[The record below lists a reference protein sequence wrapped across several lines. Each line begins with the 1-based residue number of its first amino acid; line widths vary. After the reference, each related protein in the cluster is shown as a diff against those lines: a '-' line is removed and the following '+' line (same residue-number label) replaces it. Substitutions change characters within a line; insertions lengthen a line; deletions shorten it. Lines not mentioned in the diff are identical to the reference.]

1 MQRRRPVGTA
11 TSAVPSSGTSVQP
24 SPRAA
29 RAGYSAVRSGD
40 DVKIALST
48 SSGAKPLACWSAA
61 RSSSV
66 ASRIASLVLAAA
78 VVAPRRPR
86 RILVMALADQ
96 LRLMVITDP
105 VLLKGRDPVAVCRAA
120 VAGGATMIQVR
131 WKDGTP
137 AEILELT
144 GALVAALPVPV
155 LVNDRV
161 DIALAAGAAGAHLG
175 WDDPPLDSLRP
186 HLPAGF
192 LLGVSIGTPDEAA
205 RAPATADYWSVGPC
219 FATPTKPDAGAPLG
233 PEGFTALARLAPEG
247 GLVVGIGGITPAN
260 SRSIGEAGA
269 CGVAVVGDVLGGGN
283 PETVGPGIP
292 GSSHSLLAPL
302 SRPLPRFNPP
312 GLSDLPFSSPPF

>member
-1 MQRRRPVGTA
+1 MQRRKPVGTA

-24 SPRAA
+24 SRRAA

-48 SSGAKPLACWSAA
+48 SPGSKPLASRSAA
-61 RSSSV
+61 SSSSV
-66 ASRIASLVLAAA
+66 ASRIASLVFAVA

-120 VAGGATMIQVR
+120 VTGGATMVQVR

-137 AEILELT
+137 VEILELT
-144 GALVAALPVPV
+144 QALVAALPVPV

-161 DIALAAGAAGAHLG
+161 DIALAAGAAGVHLG
-175 WDDPPLDSLRP
+175 WDDPPLDALRP

-192 LLGVSIGTPDEAA
+192 LLGLSVGSADEAA

-219 FATPTKPDAGAPLG
+219 FATPTKQDAGAALG
-233 PEGFTALARLAPEG
+233 PEGFAALARLAPEG
-247 GLVVGIGGITPAN
+247 TPVIGIGGITAAN
-260 SRSIGEAGA
+260 ARAIVAAGA
-269 CGVAVVGDVLGGGN
+269 GGVAVIGGVLGAAD
-283 PETVGPGIP
+283 PEESARRIRKGT
-292 GSSHSLLAPL
+292 S
-302 SRPLPRFNPP
+302 
-312 GLSDLPFSSPPF
+312 